1 MEILK
6 QDVAS
11 NNIGIMDKFEQ
22 QVLEMS
28 DLVALFESVRDDHS
42 ILAKRIYTQL
52 NALTNKINK
61 VKFSYQDENHIE
73 TSTEE
78 HTGILRALCTKE
90 HMSIDDGM
98 SDLLS
103 SQLHILSS
111 SAKMSN
117 IVNDLRSELSRI
129 SVNLERQ
136 IINTNKVVAAQDSY
150 YDTLSKLGAV
160 DTDNTKLDI
169 LDNNYRKLASEVDI
183 LKLELSTLKASSS
196 PKPTSRISIRRPRE
210 VNFSTSID
218 VPIDVQKKLPTIG
231 TSIDVLK

>member
-1 MEILK
+1 
-6 QDVAS
+6 
-11 NNIGIMDKFEQ
+11 
-22 QVLEMS
+22 
-28 DLVALFESVRDDHS
+28 
-42 ILAKRIYTQL
+42 
-52 NALTNKINK
+52 
-61 VKFSYQDENHIE
+61 
-73 TSTEE
+73 
-78 HTGILRALCTKE
+78 
-90 HMSIDDGM
+90 MSIDDGM